1 MLGSPECQVAAG
13 VTSSLF
19 PGLPA
24 EATQRVMVGKEV
36 SLALAG
42 LTPMDL

>member
-19 PGLPA
+19 LGLPA

>member
-13 VTSSLF
+13 VTSSIF

-24 EATQRVMVGKEV
+24 EAIQRVMVGKEV

-42 LTPMDL
+42 LTLVDL